1 MSNQY
6 LTNINVDKINA
17 DERTAL
23 ERLLGH
29 PLDAGQQVF
38 ISSYSPGIEPPPAQK
53 ASAAKVI
60 ESVTKK
66 AQENVDKQHLA
77 DSDVED
83 AIQEAIS
90 HARKRK

>member
-1 MSNQY
+1 MNNQY

-23 ERLLGH
+23 ERLSGN
-29 PLDAGQQVF
+29 PLEAGQQVF
-38 ISSYSPGIEPPPAQK
+38 ISAYSPGVEPPPAQK
-53 ASAAKVI
+53 ASAAQVI

-66 AQENVDKQHLA
+66 AHESVDKQHLV

>member
-1 MSNQY
+1 MSNQH
-6 LTNINVDKINA
+6 LTNINVDQINA

-38 ISSYSPGIEPPPAQK
+38 ISAYSPGVEPQPAQK
-53 ASAAKVI
+53 ENAANVI
-60 ESVTKK
+60 ESVTRK
-66 AQENVDKQHLA
+66 AQENINEQQLTEL
-77 DSDVED
+77 DVEN
-83 AIQEAIS
+83 AVQEAIS